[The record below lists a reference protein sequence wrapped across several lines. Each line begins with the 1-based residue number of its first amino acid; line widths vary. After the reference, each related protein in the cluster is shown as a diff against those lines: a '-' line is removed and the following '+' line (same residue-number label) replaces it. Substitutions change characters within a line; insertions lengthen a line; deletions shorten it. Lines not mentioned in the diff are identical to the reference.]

1 MDEDNET
8 FATVCERRNPAI
20 KSGKRESARPMI
32 KSIMLVAIACAM
44 FGLQACFSSSTT
56 EQAATPA
63 TCDAQG
69 NNCQVSTTKKS
80 SWGFF
85 F

>member
-1 MDEDNET
+1 
-8 FATVCERRNPAI
+8 
-20 KSGKRESARPMI
+20 MI